1 MSAPAQGLRFRG
13 APVVNAIN
21 LPPPV
26 EGAGGIHREFRVAFF
41 AIVVVVLAGLGVLW
55 WLAGRRRAPSHSAA
69 RHAVPVRVDRTA
81 HRASAEFSPPPTGIS
96 PDGQP
101 DASVGHSAAPPPEV
115 QLLNDDTLTPQ
126 VALALTALA
135 DSIPRPRSVMLQLL
149 QAGDDPVEVARVVST
164 DPATAALLLRTV
176 NSAQF
181 GLAREITSVQHA
193 ITYLGANLVRD
204 VATHHAMAIP
214 VDTRNLAAERIYQ
227 GLWRDSYLASG
238 IAQALAQRFGWPSPS
253 VLSTQA
259 LLFRLGDV
267 ALVLHQPELAAL
279 YSADPDLSV
288 LVDQTQQALGF
299 NAAMAGTH
307 LAQVWGLP
315 RAIGEVLRGSLAPL
329 VGGPL
334 DDEQRLGVTVG
345 YFSTRL
351 AQALSRQV
359 DFDLPAAL
367 GALMERAEAHYLP
380 RYLAAIN
387 LPDPLLALAE
397 PAVERRLA
405 GLVARR

>member
-1 MSAPAQGLRFRG
+1 MTF
-13 APVVNAIN
+13 V
-21 LPPPV
+21 
-26 EGAGGIHREFRVAFF
+26 
-41 AIVVVVLAGLGVLW
+41 AIVAVVGGGLGLLW
-55 WLAGRRRAPSHSAA
+55 WLAGQRRAPPSRRSARA
-69 RHAVPVRVDRTA
+69 AAPVRVDRTA
-81 HRASAEFSPPPTGIS
+81 HRASAEFSPSPSGVSHGAEAGPP
-96 PDGQP
+96 
-101 DASVGHSAAPPPEV
+101 AARSAAPAPEV
-115 QLLNDDTLTPQ
+115 QLLEDDALAPQ

-135 DSIPRPRSVMLQLL
+135 DSVPRPRSVMLQLL

-204 VATHHAMAIP
+204 VATHHAMAIA

-227 GLWRDSYLASG
+227 GLWRDSYVASG
-238 IAQALAQRFGWPSPS
+238 IAHALAQRCGWPSPS

-267 ALVLHQPELAAL
+267 ALVLHHPELTAL
-279 YSADPDLSV
+279 YNADPDLST

-299 NAAMAGTH
+299 NSAMVGTH

-315 RAIGEVLRGSLAPL
+315 GAIGEVLRFGLVPL

-334 DDEQRLGVTVG
+334 GEAQRLGVTVG
-345 YFSTRL
+345 YFATRL

-359 DFDLPAAL
+359 DVDLPAAFD
-367 GALMERAEAHYLP
+367 ALMQRAEAHYLP
-380 RYLAAIN
+380 QYLADIG
-387 LPDPLLALAE
+387 LPDPLAALAD
-397 PAVERRLA
+397 PAVGRRLA
-405 GLVARR
+405 ALVGQR

>member
-1 MSAPAQGLRFRG
+1 M
-13 APVVNAIN
+13 
-21 LPPPV
+21 
-26 EGAGGIHREFRVAFF
+26 
-41 AIVVVVLAGLGVLW
+41 LW
-55 WLAGRRRAPSHSAA
+55 WLAGRRQTPPSRVA
-69 RHAVPVRVDRTA
+69 RSPAPVRVDRTA
-81 HRASAEFSPPPTGIS
+81 HRARAEFSPAPSGVSPEALAAPTG
-96 PDGQP
+96 
-101 DASVGHSAAPPPEV
+101 ALSAAPPPQV
-115 QLLNDDTLTPQ
+115 QLLGDDTLTPR

-227 GLWRDSYLASG
+227 ALWRDSYLASG
-238 IAQALAQRFGWPSPS
+238 IAHALAQRFGWPSPS

-267 ALVLHQPELAAL
+267 ALVLHQPELVAL
-279 YSADPDLSV
+279 YNADMDLSE
-288 LVDQTQQALGF
+288 LVDQTQQTLGF

-329 VGGPL
+329 VGDTL
-334 DDEQRLGVTVG
+334 SDEQRLGVTVG

-359 DFDLPAAL
+359 AFDLPAAL
-367 GALMERAEAHYLP
+367 RALLERPEAHYLP
-380 RYLAAIN
+380 QYLAGIS

-405 GLVARR
+405 GMVARR